1 MIGKIENRKHSV
13 IFGNSSAIAS
23 WIYEKLFQLKNN
35 TYLVGRKLT
44 NEEDLLAD
52 FTNYDQ
58 VLNTFKTIYT
68 QSKQLH
74 SIYYCAGSYDEVL
87 INESNPNKWKEIIDI
102 NLNGAFNV
110 FRAFSEIYS
119 SDIATKF
126 IFLGSTA
133 TISKPKKYSSYSVSK
148 IALEQLVNYINNETP
163 NNVRSCYLRLGRCKT
178 TFSGFEKNDSF
189 INIADLKN
197 IINFLENSR
206 IETFPDLISVR
217 PILK

>member
-13 IFGNSSAIAS
+13 IFGNSSEIAS

-68 QSKQLH
+68 QKSKHLH
-74 SIYYCAGSYDEVL
+74 SIYYCAGSYDEFL

-126 IFLGSTA
+126 IFLGSNR
-133 TISKPKKYSSYSVSK
+133 YN
-148 IALEQLVNYINNETP
+148 Q
-163 NNVRSCYLRLGRCKT
+163 
-178 TFSGFEKNDSF
+178 
-189 INIADLKN
+189 
-197 IINFLENSR
+197 
-206 IETFPDLISVR
+206 
-217 PILK
+217 